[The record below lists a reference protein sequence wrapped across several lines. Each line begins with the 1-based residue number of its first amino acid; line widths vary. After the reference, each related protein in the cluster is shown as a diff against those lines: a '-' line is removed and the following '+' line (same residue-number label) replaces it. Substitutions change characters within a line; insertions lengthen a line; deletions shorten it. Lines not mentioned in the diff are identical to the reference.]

1 MIKGKLTDSL
11 KSFFLFNGSFTA
23 WLLKKNKTLAQLS
36 KKLCAYSAAAGA
48 AATAGVATDANA
60 APMIYDTEATP
71 INVHSSFETMPGHN
85 MAIIDPSIAGSDGLL
100 AVDDI
105 GIPPLPGPPLRD
117 PNPGEV
123 YFRYGMF
130 SEPSATWGKSGT
142 QFGTLTGG
150 GNGLYAVSQGA
161 STRPAG
167 EGGVFGFKDGDIIGD
182 GDPLITTDTV
192 GADGILQA
200 YSGGPGAGAVQADID
215 GFGGWATGSH
225 YGIVSGPTYLG
236 FRIDNKNGFVKMRPV
251 FRSAKTT
258 SRFMV
263 GVWKPCRSN
272 RLLSGSFPIPFRS
285 PSLLRWPCWRS
296 VVRGCWPC
304 VDAVAAK

>member
-1 MIKGKLTDSL
+1 MVTQEKQ
-11 KSFFLFNGSFTA
+11 
-23 WLLKKNKTLAQLS
+23 TLAQLS

-48 AATAGVATDANA
+48 AATGGVALDANA
-60 APMIYDTEATP
+60 VPMIYDTEATP

-85 MAIIDPSIAGSDGLL
+85 MAIIDPSIAGPGGLL

-236 FRIDNKNGFVKMRPV
+236 FRIDNKNGFVKMRPFSGQRNHLEIYGWGMETV
-251 FRSAKTT
+251 PFQPIV
-258 SRFMV
+258 V
-263 GVWKPCRSN
+263 GIISDPFPVPEPATMAMLAIGGAG
-272 RLLSGSFPIPFRS
+272 LLA
-285 PSLLRWPCWRS
+285 LRRRI
-296 VVRGCWPC
+296 RG
-304 VDAVAAK
+304 K

>member
-1 MIKGKLTDSL
+1 MVTQEKQ
-11 KSFFLFNGSFTA
+11 
-23 WLLKKNKTLAQLS
+23 TLAQLS

-48 AATAGVATDANA
+48 AATGGVALDANA
-60 APMIYDTEATP
+60 VPMIYDTEATP

-85 MAIIDPSIAGSDGLL
+85 MAIIDPSIAGPGGLL

-236 FRIDNKNGFVKMRPV
+236 FRIDNKNGFVKMRPFSGQRNHLEIYGWGMETV
-251 FRSAKTT
+251 PFQPIVVGIISDPFPVPEPATMAMLAIGGAGLLALRRRS
-258 SRFMV
+258 
-263 GVWKPCRSN
+263 
-272 RLLSGSFPIPFRS
+272 
-285 PSLLRWPCWRS
+285 
-296 VVRGCWPC
+296 RG
-304 VDAVAAK
+304 K

>member
-1 MIKGKLTDSL
+1 MVTQEKQ
-11 KSFFLFNGSFTA
+11 
-23 WLLKKNKTLAQLS
+23 TLAQLS

-48 AATAGVATDANA
+48 AATGGVALDANA
-60 APMIYDTEATP
+60 VPMIYDTEATP

-85 MAIIDPSIAGSDGLL
+85 MAIIDPSIAGPGGLL

-167 EGGVFGFKDGDIIGD
+167 EGGVFGFKEGETIGD

-236 FRIDNKNGFVKMRPV
+236 FRIDNKNGFVKMRPFSGQRNHLEIYGWGMETV
-251 FRSAKTT
+251 PFQPIV
-258 SRFMV
+258 V
-263 GVWKPCRSN
+263 GIISDPFPVPEPATMAMLAIGGAG
-272 RLLSGSFPIPFRS
+272 LLA
-285 PSLLRWPCWRS
+285 LRRRI
-296 VVRGCWPC
+296 RG
-304 VDAVAAK
+304 K